1 MTRGQSSLGGMGDS
15 PNQLGEIDESIEE
28 EVEADER

>member
-15 PNQLGEIDESIEE
+15 PNQLGEIDESVKE
-28 EVEADER
+28 EVETDKS